1 MRFKPRPV
9 EETFSMTPMIDIS
22 FLLIIFFILLPLKGF
37 DFKLQCYL
45 PRDSGIVP
53 MNTPPKETVKI
64 QVRQEGDALVYA
76 LGQHRA
82 ERPEALLPVIRALGN
97 QYAYEID
104 STGAIPWHYV
114 VDAVDV
120 LASEHC
126 VDVRFRGAKLPGRNR

>member
-1 MRFKPRPV
+1 MRFKTRPA

-22 FLLIIFFILLPLKGF
+22 FLLIIFFILLPLKGL

-45 PRDSGIVP
+45 PQGDGRVP
-53 MNTPPKETVKI
+53 TNKAPKETVKI
-64 QVRQEGDALVYA
+64 HVRQEGDALVYA

-82 ERPEALLPVIRALGN
+82 ERPEALAPVIRALGKE
-97 QYAYEID
+97 YAYEID
-104 STGAIPWHYV
+104 STGAIPWRYV

-126 VDVRFRGAKLPGRNR
+126 EDVRFRGAKLPVRNR